1 MVNHAQDLM
10 SVKIFFVL
18 PNKLIPSNDD
28 VMKCWLAGF
37 GSPHMCTGS
46 LVDNRHVLTAAH
58 CADRYHPGQ
67 FHIYLATH
75 DVSSP
80 DPDYMR
86 RRCSVHSIFMPLLT
100 NYHIP
105 GVDHIDLHP
114 SWTPHPTWSED
125 ESFASNDFVASDVAV
140 LTLDHPVDYR

>member
-1 MVNHAQDLM
+1 M
-10 SVKIFFVL
+10 F
-18 PNKLIPSNDD
+18 P
-28 VMKCWLAGF
+28 GF

-67 FHIYLATH
+67 FTLYLATH

-80 DPDYMR
+80 DPDYIR
-86 RRCSVHSIFMPLLT
+86 RRCSQHIQLSMPLLT
-100 NYHIP
+100 GYPFP
-105 GVDHIDLHP
+105 GVAHIDLHP
-114 SWTPHPTWSED
+114 SWTPHPTWSEE